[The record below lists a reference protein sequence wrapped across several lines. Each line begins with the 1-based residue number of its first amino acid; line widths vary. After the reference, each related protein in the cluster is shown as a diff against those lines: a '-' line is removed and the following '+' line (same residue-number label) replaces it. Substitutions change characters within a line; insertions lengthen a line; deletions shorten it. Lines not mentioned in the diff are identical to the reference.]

1 MKPAGY
7 EINDKKCNQYIEGN
21 EMSSYAIPEVV
32 SPEPV
37 AQNEVVLV
45 ANGDLRQSANEV
57 CWAA

>member
-1 MKPAGY
+1 MS
-7 EINDKKCNQYIEGN
+7 DRKCNEYVEGD

-32 SPEPV
+32 SPEAV